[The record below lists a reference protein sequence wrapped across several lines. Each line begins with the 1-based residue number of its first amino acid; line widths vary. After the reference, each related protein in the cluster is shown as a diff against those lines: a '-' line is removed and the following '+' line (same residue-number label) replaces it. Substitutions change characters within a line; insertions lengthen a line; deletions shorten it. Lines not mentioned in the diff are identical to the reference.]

1 MSSAVQSAK
10 SLIEQAQGL
19 LAEAAALAAGH
30 TARGDGKVR
39 ENPDKSR
46 LSESGHEEGRQDGE
60 QGRPD
65 ALGALVED
73 FADVKRRLDS
83 VDAGRVADLL
93 VRISATVTE
102 LNALRERIALI
113 RRSRRVLG
121 GGF

>member
-10 SLIEQAQGL
+10 SLIEEAQAL
-19 LAEAAALAAGH
+19 LAEAAALAGGH
-30 TARGDGKVR
+30 RARGDGKVAD
-39 ENPDKSR
+39 NPGMSR
-46 LSESGHEEGRQDGE
+46 LSELGDEEGQRGHL
-60 QGRPD
+60 D

-83 VDAGRVADLL
+83 VDAERVADLL
-93 VRISATVTE
+93 VRISATVTG